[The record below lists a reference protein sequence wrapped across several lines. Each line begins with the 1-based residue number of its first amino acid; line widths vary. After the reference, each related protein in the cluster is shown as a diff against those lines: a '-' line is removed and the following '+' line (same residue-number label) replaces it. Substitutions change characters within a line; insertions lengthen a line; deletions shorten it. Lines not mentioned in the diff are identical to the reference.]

1 LLQLGE
7 ATAVVEAATGVQGP
21 ANRVE
26 VYGTG
31 GWAIATGVFVPRL
44 GAAGGRLTLSD
55 GTARTYDAA
64 PNPYESQVAAFA
76 AWTAGRNYAGATGAE
91 GAINIAL
98 LEQARERG
106 PAPESG

>member
-1 LLQLGE
+1 LLQLGD

-31 GWAIATGVFVPRL
+31 GWAIATSVFVPRL
-44 GAAGGRLTLSD
+44 GAAGGRLSLSD
-55 GTARTYDAA
+55 GTSRTYDAA
-64 PNPYESQVAAFA
+64 PNPYESQIAAFT
-76 AWTAGRNYAGATGAE
+76 AWTAGGDYVGTTGAE

-98 LEQARERG
+98 LEQARE
-106 PAPESG
+106 SGSQGNG

>member
-1 LLQLGE
+1 M
-7 ATAVVEAATGVQGP
+7 VEAATGVQGP

-55 GTARTYDAA
+55 GTPRTYDAA
-64 PNPYESQVAAFA
+64 PNPYEAQVAAFA
-76 AWTAGRNYAGATGAE
+76 AWTAGRDYAGATGAE
-91 GAINIAL
+91 GAVNIAL
-98 LEQARERG
+98 LEQAREKVG
-106 PAPESG
+106 DG